1 MSLFARNALEV
12 ALRTLRL
19 AEQQRDGYAFIGSRG
34 FDISELPILELK
46 AYAGD
51 RNVDDVDQGM
61 IHCTG
66 VTAGYGVQYWGP
78 TGTRHWRKVIQAGQL
93 PPHFYEQLDHVG
105 LLRAP
110 LDDLVHFVALC
121 SRFRNTPYHIIGTRS
136 GYLLR
141 NRKPQQVTWHG
152 NGTRRS
158 GGNAGIGIAFDAS
171 PSSTL
176 TDFHITTFRA
186 ALRLGHLVWLDEQ
199 TEERPR
205 LRIVT
210 HAQSKYPGRAND
222 PGGGKADMFRR
233 AVIPEVEQLRA
244 EGHDVVIDSE
254 WRWDTGRPLPAWG
267 RTTA

>member
-1 MSLFARNALEV
+1 MSLAIRNAVEV
-12 ALRTLRL
+12 MLRTLRI

-46 AYAGD
+46 AYPGERD
-51 RNVDDVDQGM
+51 VDDVDQGM

-66 VTAGYGVQYWGP
+66 VTLGYGVQYWGP
-78 TGTRHWRKVIQAGQL
+78 TGTRHWKKVIQAGQL
-93 PPHFYEQLDHVG
+93 PPHFHEQLDHVG

-110 LDDLVHFVALC
+110 IDDLVHFVALC

-176 TDFHITTFRA
+176 KDFHIATFRGA
-186 ALRLGHLVWLDEQ
+186 VRLGHLVWLEEQ
-199 TEERPR
+199 SAANAK
-205 LRIVT
+205 LRVVA
-210 HAQSKYPGRAND
+210 HAQSSDQRGMD
-222 PGGGKADMFRR
+222 PGGGKAQMWKR
-233 AVIPEVEQLRA
+233 VVQPEVQQLQA
-244 EGHDVVIDSE
+244 EGHNIVIDYE
-254 WRWDTGRPLPAWG
+254 WQWGSGRPLPAWG
-267 RTTA
+267 RMSA